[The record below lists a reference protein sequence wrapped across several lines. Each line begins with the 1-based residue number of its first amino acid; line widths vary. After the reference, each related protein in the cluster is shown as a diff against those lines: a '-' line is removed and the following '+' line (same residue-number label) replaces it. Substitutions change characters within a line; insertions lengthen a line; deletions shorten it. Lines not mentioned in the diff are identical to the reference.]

1 MKKTLLFAAL
11 VTLIST
17 SALAKVYECVDSRG
31 NHSYSEVPNG
41 KNCRTPSNLGVNF
54 STSSSY
60 KPALTDNIESASNKS
75 DTAVSNA
82 KSNQAAIATARQ
94 NLAEAQKALEE
105 GKKVR
110 MGNERNYARY
120 LERIKGLED
129 TVKTRQQELDNVMK
143 NNSAQQ

>member
-1 MKKTLLFAAL
+1 MKKTLLFTAL
-11 VTLIST
+11 ITLIST

-60 KPALTDNIESASNKS
+60 KPALTDNIESASNKA
-75 DTAVSNA
+75 DTAASNA
-82 KSNQAAIATARQ
+82 KFNQAAIATARQ

-105 GKKVR
+105 GKKYVWVMSAIMLVIWNASKGWR
-110 MGNERNYARY
+110 TQLKPGNRSW
-120 LERIKGLED
+120 I
-129 TVKTRQQELDNVMK
+129 MP
-143 NNSAQQ
+143 